1 MSPSY
6 HALQVHHLLRTFEQA
21 LHGRIADIEASAPN
35 AGSDALAGRVIARIF
50 EDGIG
55 VIGHFAGQIEA
66 NLVALGID
74 VANAQPVSA
83 PPSAPAVASEPPSQP
98 AEPVLSQPSIEALRG
113 EKLLEIENWRT
124 VLLGSYTADEIAVW
138 RAYPARVYG
147 AGNGSLPPLT
157 EIEQAEFARLS
168 RIDQIEGYA
177 AQLRDRV
184 GRADTEAELAQI
196 TIADGWP

>member
-1 MSPSY
+1 MDAAT
-6 HALQVHHLLRTFEQA
+6 HALQVYNLLRAFSAA
-21 LHGRIADIEASAPN
+21 LKSRIADINQSSLASGP
-35 AGSDALAGRVIARIF
+35 DALAGRVISQIF

-66 NLVALGID
+66 NLVALGVD
-74 VANAQPVSA
+74 VASAQPTSVPA
-83 PPSAPAVASEPPSQP
+83 SAPAVASERPSQA
-98 AEPVLSQPSIEALRG
+98 AEPVLSQPSIEELRG
-113 EKLLEIENWRT
+113 AKLLEIENWRT
-124 VLLGSYTADEIAVW
+124 VLLGAYTGDEIALW

>member
-1 MSPSY
+1 MSPSD
-6 HALQVHHLLRTFEQA
+6 HALQVHALLRTFEQA

-35 AGSDALAGRVIARIF
+35 AGPDALAGRVIARIF

-66 NLVALGID
+66 NLVALG
-74 VANAQPVSA
+74 VQV
-83 PPSAPAVASEPPSQP
+83 APASVPALASEPSSQL
-98 AEPVLSQPSIEALRG
+98 AEPVLSEPSIEALRG

-184 GRADTEAELAQI
+184 GGADTEAELAQI

>member
-1 MSPSY
+1 MDAPT
-6 HALQVHHLLRTFEQA
+6 HALQVHTLLRTFEHA
-21 LHGRIADIEASAPN
+21 LHSRIGDIESAALVSGP
-35 AGSDALAGRVIARIF
+35 DALAARVIARIF

-66 NLVALGID
+66 NLVALGIE
-74 VANAQPVSA
+74 VAGALPVSA
-83 PPSAPAVASEPPSQP
+83 PGPSSAPSPQA
-98 AEPVLSQPSIEALRG
+98 AEPVLSQPVIEELRG
-113 EKLLEIENWRT
+113 AKLLEIENWRT